1 MAIQY
6 DLSTVAVGNS
16 IYNPSSTG
24 VVLSTKSLKSV
35 NDYSQTKQGISTAN
49 AAMESAFEDDID
61 VLVGYILDH
70 REDNALEKYEE
81 MMEYWTNSENSTLYS
96 NLNEKEMKTL
106 IKTKVENQS
115 ENGESLEEL
124 IRDNTSTASGKSW
137 RKTFCNNYKIDKATQ
152 EDLLEKMCDIKE
164 EKQVSLGQYILEGIF
179 TVLVVPKLLSEG
191 LDALFGKKHY

>member
-49 AAMESAFEDDID
+49 AAMESAFESD
-61 VLVGYILDH
+61 VDSLVGYILDH
-70 REDNALEKYEE
+70 REDDAMEKYEE
-81 MMEYWTNSENSTLYS
+81 MMEYWTNSENSILYS
-96 NLNEKEMKTL
+96 NLNEKEMKEL
-106 IKTKVENQS
+106 IRAKVEEQS

-124 IRDNTSTASGKSW
+124 IRENTMSGGSW
-137 RKTFCNNYKIDKATQ
+137 LRKLHLKIFEKDSVSK
-152 EDLLEKMCDIKE
+152 EDLLEEMC
-164 EKQVSLGQYILEGIF
+164 GINTHANSIF
-179 TVLVVPKLLSEG
+179 SSIG
-191 LDALFGKKHY
+191 NFFSS

>member
-49 AAMESAFEDDID
+49 AAMESAFESD
-61 VLVGYILDH
+61 VDSLISYIVDGH
-70 REDNALEKYEE
+70 EDNAMAKFEE
-81 MMEYWTNSENSTLYS
+81 MMEYWTSNENSTLYS
-96 NLNEKEMKTL
+96 NLNEKEMKAL
-106 IKTKVENQS
+106 ISAKVEEQT

-124 IRDNTSTASGKSW
+124 IREYAASGSD
-137 RKTFCNNYKIDKATQ
+137 TVNIKILNWGRGDDCSR
-152 EDLLEKMCDIKE
+152 EDLLESMCDVKE
-164 EKQVSLGQYILEGIF
+164 EKTGFSAVSLLACLASPF
-179 TVLVVPKLLSEG
+179 TAFYNWAFCG
-191 LDALFGKKHY
+191 NKKR